1 MKCRWCGDKGCLFCT
16 PSKMV
21 VVERAPVAVVKVGPV
36 ERPPAVVRELKA
48 MEAETPGWVKTEQV
62 TDEEVKR
69 ALAIVLEL
77 RRASTSCLQRRL
89 RVGYTKACRLMDVM
103 EERGMIGP
111 PRGAEPREILV

>member
-1 MKCRWCGDKGCLFCT
+1 MFCLA
-16 PSKMV
+16 PV
-21 VVERAPVAVVKVGPV
+21 VVKAAPAAPGPV
-36 ERPPAVVRELKA
+36 ERGMDVAREVRA
-48 MEAETPGWVKTEQV
+48 MEAETPGWV

-69 ALAIVLEL
+69 ALGIVLEL

-111 PRGAEPREILV
+111 PRGAEPREILVR